1 MTRLHTVLRHPA
13 ALAALLLCLT
23 GCTVEPALG
32 PNPFTG
38 CYDNSCVGAPVRVGG
53 VPALVTL
60 STSNL
65 HTCGLTS
72 AGEAWCWGSNFAG
85 ELGDGS
91 AQTRNAPVRVDTDV
105 RFSRISAGGMHTC
118 ALALD
123 GAAYCWGAGGTGLLG
138 TTPPESCGTGPGTE
152 PCATRPVRLEG
163 TWTDLSAGR
172 RHACAL
178 DPSGAAHC
186 WGLNMLGETGTSN
199 FEQAVTRPTRVL
211 GTSVFRSVHAGEMY
225 TCGLT
230 AQGQALC
237 WGSAARGELGRPAPV
252 CTTIGPFQ
260 NPCSPTPGPVQ
271 TAARFTMLSVGNSHA
286 CGVTTGDAV
295 VCWGDNG
302 QGQLGS
308 GDFGPGTPGIAQGGM
323 TFTAISASSAVT
335 CGTRMDGGTSVC
347 WGLNLMGKLGI
358 GSRLELSLEPLP
370 IEGDPGFTAF
380 AGGTY
385 HVCALTASG
394 ETWCWGEGRLGQL
407 GDGPRLP

>member
-1 MTRLHTVLRHPA
+1 MPTLLRHPIAIA
-13 ALAALLLCLT
+13 ALIISVT
-23 GCTVEPALG
+23 GGCGVEPALG

-38 CYDNSCVGAPVRVGG
+38 CYDNACVGAPVRVTG
-53 VPALVTL
+53 VPALTAL
-60 STSNL
+60 SSSNL
-65 HTCGLTS
+65 HTCGLT
-72 AGEAWCWGSNFAG
+72 AGGEAWCWGSNFAG

-91 AQTRNAPVRVDTDV
+91 FQVRNAPVRVDTDV

-138 TTPPESCGTGPGTE
+138 TAAPDSCGIGTATQ

-163 TWTDLSAGR
+163 TWTDLSVGR

-178 DPSGAAHC
+178 DADGAAHC
-186 WGLNMLGETGTSN
+186 WGLNMLGETGTNN
-199 FEQAVTRPTRVL
+199 FEQSVTTPTRVL

-237 WGSAARGELGRPAPV
+237 WGSAARGELGRAAPV

-260 NPCSPTPGPVQ
+260 NPCSPTPGAVQ
-271 TAARFTMLSVGNSHA
+271 TSARFATLSVGNSHV
-286 CGVTTGDAV
+286 CGITTLGTA

-302 QGQLGS
+302 QGQLGN
-308 GDFGPGTPGIAQGGM
+308 GGFGPGVPGTAQGGS
-323 TFTAISASSAVT
+323 TFTTISASSAVT
-335 CGTRMDGGTSVC
+335 CGTPAGGGGTLC

-358 GSRLELSLEPLP
+358 GSRLELSLEPLAV
-370 IEGDPGFTAF
+370 EGARSFASI
-380 AGGTY
+380 AGGSY
-385 HVCALTASG
+385 HVCALTVPG